1 MPNRLAAL
9 VTILA
14 ALAGPPAAAAAA
26 EPASPWRALAAQR
39 FEPVAQARLQAS
51 GYTVAPAQ
59 VVWYSTA
66 SARAAGRPQPAA
78 FYVNKPLTTY
88 GGIEI
93 ARKSSAAAG
102 DVPDAF
108 ELDGDAA
115 IALFGV
121 TPPPISYY
129 SFTMNEFARYR
140 PDTGRY
146 VQTNSSIALSVN
158 DRNIGTVHG
167 NRFDDGFVLVVAA
180 KFSAAQHVRDFFIA
194 QGVPA
199 RSINTI
205 LVPHRFTRQS
215 AERPSLLNLLVR
227 LTYRTPAEKDQ
238 VAEYV
243 QRDPPALRA
252 LHFEGAG
259 AAGDVE
265 DTDLVQWEQLLR
277 DDRSEFAG
285 SAAAGLDLLR
295 TRVLQHLA
303 ALGYQARAEGVEE
316 LQHIDPDAMCRDV
329 WRSCN
334 YDTPDALYGNFLCG
348 DSAQRCAGK
357 LPGRNSRAVVI
368 GVNHHRFGQDELMAY
383 FSYAVTRLSDLQG
396 IATLADVDTQGSAAA
411 FLPDLEN
418 HDDFFVISVA
428 RDCNGEPYCLEIPYE
443 SQPGAPGLGR
453 SELVKLTTRIY
464 LDPIMGTAPNPAN
477 FVPARLFW
485 LQK

>member
-9 VTILA
+9 VAILA

-39 FEPVAQARLQAS
+39 FEPVAQARLQAN
-51 GYTVAPAQ
+51 GYTVTPAQ

-66 SARAAGRPQPAA
+66 SARVAGRPQPAA
-78 FYVNKPLTTY
+78 FYVNNPLTTY

-115 IALFGV
+115 IALYGV

-129 SFTMNEFARYR
+129 SFTMNEFAR
-140 PDTGRY
+140 
-146 VQTNSSIALSVN
+146 
-158 DRNIGTVHG
+158 
-167 NRFDDGFVLVVAA
+167 
-180 KFSAAQHVRDFFIA
+180 
-194 QGVPA
+194 
-199 RSINTI
+199 
-205 LVPHRFTRQS
+205 
-215 AERPSLLNLLVR
+215 
-227 LTYRTPAEKDQ
+227 
-238 VAEYV
+238 
-243 QRDPPALRA
+243 
-252 LHFEGAG
+252 
-259 AAGDVE
+259 
-265 DTDLVQWEQLLR
+265 
-277 DDRSEFAG
+277 
-285 SAAAGLDLLR
+285 
-295 TRVLQHLA
+295 
-303 ALGYQARAEGVEE
+303 
-316 LQHIDPDAMCRDV
+316 
-329 WRSCN
+329 
-334 YDTPDALYGNFLCG
+334 
-348 DSAQRCAGK
+348 
-357 LPGRNSRAVVI
+357 
-368 GVNHHRFGQDELMAY
+368 
-383 FSYAVTRLSDLQG
+383 
-396 IATLADVDTQGSAAA
+396 
-411 FLPDLEN
+411 N